1 MCRDEDDE
9 VAADDDERSGGIAT
23 LFPIAKLG
31 IMGTGL
37 EEKDYIITVLRT
49 LIYRRKFHK

>member
-49 LIYRRKFHK
+49 YL